1 LSIFCRLSAVC
12 FHWVNPSSTHWYFV
26 YKVDG
31 LSCHVRD
38 HGRHNV
44 VCTDW
49 IVAAVVY
56 AVMCACT
63 VVCGS
68 CKAVS
73 NTYEAFLDIS
83 LEVKVTECI
92 LIFPDRRLKSDN
104 M

>member
-1 LSIFCRLSAVC
+1 VRAQWSVAV
-12 FHWVNPSSTHWYFV
+12 
-26 YKVDG
+26 
-31 LSCHVRD
+31 VRQCQT
-38 HGRHNV
+38 R
-44 VCTDW
+44 TDW